1 MVNEADINVLG
12 QLANMPNIAKNY
24 LFRIRFWSCKDQKFD
39 DELMMRARRIFNE
52 SYITFDEFEDFYV
65 SKLFDG
71 QNTNLRYTIFI
82 DLFDD
87 KLKECKHTKKF
98 NAELEIQPIADLNQE
113 DSVKFQR
120 TVKIYKV

>member
-1 MVNEADINVLG
+1 MNESMNVFG

-24 LFRIRFWSCKDQKFD
+24 LFRIRFWSYKDEKFD
-39 DELMMRARRIFNE
+39 DELMLRAKRIFNE

-71 QNTNLRYTIFI
+71 QKEPLRYKIFI

-87 KLKECKHTKKF
+87 KLQECKHTKEF
-98 NAELEIQPIADLNQE
+98 TAELEILPIADLNQE
-113 DSVKFQR
+113 DSVKLRR
-120 TVKIYKV
+120 TVKLTKV

>member
-1 MVNEADINVLG
+1 MNESMNVFS

-24 LFRIRFWSCKDQKFD
+24 LFRIRFWSYKDEKYD
-39 DELMMRARRIFNE
+39 HELMLRAKRIFNE

-71 QNTNLRYTIFI
+71 QKEPLRYKIFI

-87 KLKECKHTKKF
+87 KLQECKHTKEF
-98 NAELEIQPIADLNQE
+98 TADLEIQPIAELDQE
-113 DSVKFQR
+113 ASVKLRR
-120 TVKIYKV
+120 TVKLTKV

>member
-1 MVNEADINVLG
+1 MNESMNVFG

-24 LFRIRFWSCKDQKFD
+24 LFRIRFWSYKDEKYD
-39 DELMMRARRIFNE
+39 TELMLRAKRIFNE

-71 QNTNLRYTIFI
+71 QKEPLRYKIFI

-87 KLKECKHTKKF
+87 KLQECKHTKEF
-98 NAELEIQPIADLNQE
+98 TADLEIQPIAELDQE
-113 DSVKFQR
+113 ASVKLRR
-120 TVKIYKV
+120 TVKLTKV

>member
-1 MVNEADINVLG
+1 MNNESMKVFG

-24 LFRIRFWSCKDQKFD
+24 LFRIRFWSYKDEKFD
-39 DELMMRARRIFNE
+39 DELMLRAKRIFNE

-71 QNTNLRYTIFI
+71 QKTPLRYKIFI

-87 KLKECKHTKKF
+87 KECKHTKEF
-98 NAELEIQPIADLNQE
+98 NADLEILPIADLNQE
-113 DSVKFQR
+113 DSVKLRR
-120 TVKIYKV
+120 TVKLTKV

>member
-1 MVNEADINVLG
+1 MNDESMKVFG

-24 LFRIRFWSCKDQKFD
+24 LFRIRFWSYKDEKYD
-39 DELMMRARRIFNE
+39 HELMLRAKRIFNE

-71 QNTNLRYTIFI
+71 QKEPLRYKIFI

-87 KLKECKHTKKF
+87 KLQECKHTKEF
-98 NAELEIQPIADLNQE
+98 TADLEIQPIAELDQE
-113 DSVKFQR
+113 ASVKLRR
-120 TVKIYKV
+120 TVKLTKV

>member
-1 MVNEADINVLG
+1 MNESMNVFG

-24 LFRIRFWSCKDQKFD
+24 LFRIRFWSYKDEKFD
-39 DELMMRARRIFNE
+39 DELMLRAKRIFNE

-71 QNTNLRYTIFI
+71 QKAPLRYKIFI

-87 KLKECKHTKKF
+87 KLQECKHTKEF
-98 NAELEIQPIADLNQE
+98 TADLEIQPIAELDQE
-113 DSVKFQR
+113 SSVKLRR
-120 TVKIYKV
+120 TVKLTKV

>member
-1 MVNEADINVLG
+1 MVNESMSVFSALG
-12 QLANMPNIAKNY
+12 NMPNIAKNY
-24 LFRIRFWSCKDQKFD
+24 LFRIRFWSCKDEKFD

-71 QNTNLRYTIFI
+71 QKEPLRYKIFI

-87 KLKECKHTKKF
+87 QLKECKHTKEF
-98 NAELEIQPIADLNQE
+98 YANLEIQPIDDLNQE
-113 DSVKFQR
+113 DSVKLRR
-120 TVKIYKV
+120 TVKLYKV

>member
-1 MVNEADINVLG
+1 MNNESMSVFG

-24 LFRIRFWSCKDQKFD
+24 IFRIRFWSYKDEKFD
-39 DELMMRARRIFNE
+39 DELMLRAKRIFNE

-71 QNTNLRYTIFI
+71 QKEPLRYKIFI

-87 KLKECKHTKKF
+87 KLQECKHTKEF
-98 NAELEIQPIADLNQE
+98 TAELEILPIADLNQE
-113 DSVKFQR
+113 DSVKLRR
-120 TVKIYKV
+120 TVKLTKV

>member
-1 MVNEADINVLG
+1 MNESMNVFG

-24 LFRIRFWSCKDQKFD
+24 LFRIRFWSYKDEKYD
-39 DELMMRARRIFNE
+39 HELMLRAKRIFNE

-71 QNTNLRYTIFI
+71 QKEPLRYKIFI

-87 KLKECKHTKKF
+87 KLQECKHTKEF
-98 NAELEIQPIADLNQE
+98 TADLEIQPIAELDQE
-113 DSVKFQR
+113 ASVKLRR
-120 TVKIYKV
+120 TVKLTKV

>member
-1 MVNEADINVLG
+1 MNESMNVFG

-24 LFRIRFWSCKDQKFD
+24 LFRIRFWSYKDEKYD
-39 DELMMRARRIFNE
+39 HELMLRAKRIFNE

-71 QNTNLRYTIFI
+71 QKEPLRYKIFI

-87 KLKECKHTKKF
+87 TLQECKHTKEF
-98 NAELEIQPIADLNQE
+98 TADLEIQPIAELDQE
-113 DSVKFQR
+113 ASVKLRR
-120 TVKIYKV
+120 TVKLTKV

>member
-1 MVNEADINVLG
+1 MNESMNVFG

-24 LFRIRFWSCKDQKFD
+24 LFRIRFWSYKDEKFD
-39 DELMMRARRIFNE
+39 TELMLRAKRIFNE

-71 QNTNLRYTIFI
+71 QKEPLRYKIFI

-87 KLKECKHTKKF
+87 KLQECKHTKEF
-98 NAELEIQPIADLNQE
+98 TADLEIQPIAELDQE
-113 DSVKFQR
+113 ASVKLRR
-120 TVKIYKV
+120 TVKLIKV

>member
-1 MVNEADINVLG
+1 MNESMNVFG

-24 LFRIRFWSCKDQKFD
+24 LFRIRFWSYKDEKYD
-39 DELMMRARRIFNE
+39 HELMLRAKRIFNE

-71 QNTNLRYTIFI
+71 QKEPLKYKIFI

-87 KLKECKHTKKF
+87 TLQECKHTKEF
-98 NAELEIQPIADLNQE
+98 TADLEIQPIAELDQE
-113 DSVKFQR
+113 ASVKLRR
-120 TVKIYKV
+120 TVKLTKV

>member
-1 MVNEADINVLG
+1 MINESMNVFG

-24 LFRIRFWSCKDQKFD
+24 LFRIRFWSYKDEKFD
-39 DELMMRARRIFNE
+39 DELMLRAKRIFNE

-71 QNTNLRYTIFI
+71 QNRPLRYKIFI

-87 KLKECKHTKKF
+87 KLQECKHTKEF
-98 NAELEIQPIADLNQE
+98 TADLEIQPIAELDQE
-113 DSVKFQR
+113 DSVKLRR

>member
-1 MVNEADINVLG
+1 MNESMSVFG

-24 LFRIRFWSCKDQKFD
+24 LFRIRFWSYKDEKYD
-39 DELMMRARRIFNE
+39 HELMLRAKRIFNE

-71 QNTNLRYTIFI
+71 QKEPLRYKIFI

-87 KLKECKHTKKF
+87 TLQECKHTKEF
-98 NAELEIQPIADLNQE
+98 TADLEIQPIAELDQE
-113 DSVKFQR
+113 ASVKLRR
-120 TVKIYKV
+120 TVKLTKV

>member
-1 MVNEADINVLG
+1 MVNEAMNVFG

-24 LFRIRFWSCKDQKFD
+24 LFRIRFWSCKDEKFD
-39 DELMMRARRIFNE
+39 DELMIRARRIINE

-71 QNTNLRYTIFI
+71 QQKPLRYKIFI

-87 KLKECKHTKKF
+87 QLKECKHTKDF
-98 NAELEIQPIADLNQE
+98 YANLEILPIADLNQE
-113 DSVKFQR
+113 DNVKFRR
-120 TVKIYKV
+120 TVKLYKV

>member
-1 MVNEADINVLG
+1 MNESMNVFG

-24 LFRIRFWSCKDQKFD
+24 LFRIRFWSYKDEKFD
-39 DELMMRARRIFNE
+39 DELMIRAKRIFNE

-71 QNTNLRYTIFI
+71 QKEPLRYKIFI

-87 KLKECKHTKKF
+87 KLQECKHTKEF
-98 NAELEIQPIADLNQE
+98 TAELEILPIADLNQE
-113 DSVKFQR
+113 DSVKLRR
-120 TVKIYKV
+120 TVKLTKV

>member
-1 MVNEADINVLG
+1 MNESMNVFG

-24 LFRIRFWSCKDQKFD
+24 LFRIRFWSYKDEKFD
-39 DELMMRARRIFNE
+39 DELLLRAKRIFNE

-71 QNTNLRYTIFI
+71 QKEPLRYKIFI

-87 KLKECKHTKKF
+87 RLQECKHTKEF
-98 NAELEIQPIADLNQE
+98 TADLEIQPIAELDQE
-113 DSVKFQR
+113 ASVKLRR
-120 TVKIYKV
+120 TVKLTKV

>member
-1 MVNEADINVLG
+1 MNESMNVFG

-24 LFRIRFWSCKDQKFD
+24 LFRIRFWSYKDEKFD
-39 DELMMRARRIFNE
+39 NELMLRAKRIFNE

-71 QNTNLRYTIFI
+71 QKEPLRYKIFI

-87 KLKECKHTKKF
+87 KLQECKHTKEF
-98 NAELEIQPIADLNQE
+98 TADLEIQPIAELDQE
-113 DSVKFQR
+113 ASVKLRR
-120 TVKIYKV
+120 TVKLTKV

>member
-1 MVNEADINVLG
+1 MINENMNVFG

-24 LFRIRFWSCKDQKFD
+24 LFRIRFWSYKDEKFD
-39 DELMMRARRIFNE
+39 DELMLRAKRIFNE

-71 QNTNLRYTIFI
+71 QKEPLRYKIFI

-87 KLKECKHTKKF
+87 KLQECKHTKEF
-98 NAELEIQPIADLNQE
+98 TADLEIQPIAELDQE
-113 DSVKFQR
+113 ASVKLRR
-120 TVKIYKV
+120 TVKITKV

>member
-1 MVNEADINVLG
+1 MNESMNVFG

-24 LFRIRFWSCKDQKFD
+24 LFRIRFWSYKDEKFD
-39 DELMMRARRIFNE
+39 TELMLRAKRIFNE

-71 QNTNLRYTIFI
+71 QKEPLRYKIFI

-87 KLKECKHTKKF
+87 KLQECKHTKEF
-98 NAELEIQPIADLNQE
+98 TADLEIQPIAELDQE
-113 DSVKFQR
+113 ASVKLRR
-120 TVKIYKV
+120 TVKLTKV

>member
-1 MVNEADINVLG
+1 MNESMNVFG

-24 LFRIRFWSCKDQKFD
+24 LFRIRFWSYKDEKFD
-39 DELMMRARRIFNE
+39 NELLLRAKRIFNE

-71 QNTNLRYTIFI
+71 QKEPLRYKIFI

-87 KLKECKHTKKF
+87 KLQECKHTKEF
-98 NAELEIQPIADLNQE
+98 TADLEIQPIAELDQE
-113 DSVKFQR
+113 ASVKLR
-120 TVKIYKV
+120 RKVKLAKV

>member
-1 MVNEADINVLG
+1 MNKNMNVFG

-24 LFRIRFWSCKDQKFD
+24 LFRIRFWSYKDEKFD
-39 DELMMRARRIFNE
+39 DELLLRAKRIFNE

-71 QNTNLRYTIFI
+71 QKEPLRYKIFI

-87 KLKECKHTKKF
+87 RLQECKHTKEF
-98 NAELEIQPIADLNQE
+98 TADLEIQPIAELDQE
-113 DSVKFQR
+113 ASVKLRR
-120 TVKIYKV
+120 TVKLTKV

>member
-1 MVNEADINVLG
+1 MINESMNVFG

-24 LFRIRFWSCKDQKFD
+24 LFRIRFWSYKDEKFD
-39 DELMMRARRIFNE
+39 HELMLRAKRIFNE

-71 QNTNLRYTIFI
+71 QKEPLRYKIFI

-87 KLKECKHTKKF
+87 KLQECKHTKEF
-98 NAELEIQPIADLNQE
+98 TADLEIQPIAELDQE
-113 DSVKFQR
+113 ASVKLRR
-120 TVKIYKV
+120 TVKITKV

>member
-1 MVNEADINVLG
+1 MNESMNVFG

-24 LFRIRFWSCKDQKFD
+24 LFRIRFWSYKDEKFD
-39 DELMMRARRIFNE
+39 DELMLRAKRIFNE

-71 QNTNLRYTIFI
+71 QKDPLKYKIFI

-87 KLKECKHTKKF
+87 KLQECKHTKEF
-98 NAELEIQPIADLNQE
+98 TAELEILPIADLNQE
-113 DSVKFQR
+113 DSVKLRR
-120 TVKIYKV
+120 TVKLTKV